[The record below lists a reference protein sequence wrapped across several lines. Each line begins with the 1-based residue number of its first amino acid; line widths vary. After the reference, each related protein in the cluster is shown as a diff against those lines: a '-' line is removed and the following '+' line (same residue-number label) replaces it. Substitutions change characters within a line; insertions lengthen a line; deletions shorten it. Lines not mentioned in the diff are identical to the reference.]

1 MQYGFVA
8 LGLSFFLHK
17 SWFYFSLH
25 QRNFRSLYYEVFYH
39 DMVPPTDV
47 SLPKIIISCPQ
58 LNYQSGVESSEIDPS
73 PEAQIVRNRG
83 HG

>member
-8 LGLSFFLHK
+8 LYLSFVCVKAGFIFPTSKGLSGVCTTE
-17 SWFYFSLH
+17 FSIMHGSANRCLIA
-25 QRNFRSLYYEVFYH
+25 Q
-39 DMVPPTDV
+39 
-47 SLPKIIISCPQ
+47 IIISCPQ

>member
-8 LGLSFFLHK
+8 LCLMFLCK
-17 SWFYFSLH
+17 SWFYFPYNKGISGDYTTEFSIMSW
-25 QRNFRSLYYEVFYH
+25 FRQPMSH
-39 DMVPPTDV
+39 TQ
-47 SLPKIIISCPQ
+47 IIISCPQ
-58 LNYQSGVESSEIDPS
+58 LSYQSGVESSEIDPS